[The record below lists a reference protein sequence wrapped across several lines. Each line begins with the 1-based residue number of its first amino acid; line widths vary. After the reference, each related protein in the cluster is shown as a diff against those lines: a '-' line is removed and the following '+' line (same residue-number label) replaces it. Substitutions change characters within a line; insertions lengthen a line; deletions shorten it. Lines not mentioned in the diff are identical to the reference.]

1 MRLIAALSLAIGL
14 SLPANAQVPGSSAR
28 AFLDDV
34 RAEIG
39 ADASLPR
46 CEGRFEQMCSIDLG
60 RSFVLTTQATTAG
73 ELISVKLIHG
83 EIEGDPPERAAAFV
97 DALSDVH
104 AGENSGVVTALL
116 SEAITSDT
124 PVEKVIDG
132 VLYRA
137 DATSEV
143 FLEVRPASR

>member
-1 MRLIAALSLAIGL
+1 MRLVAALSLAIGL
-14 SLPANAQVPGSSAR
+14 SLPASAQVPGSSAR

-46 CEGRFEQMCSIDLG
+46 CEGQFEQICRIELG
-60 RSFVLTTQATTAG
+60 RSFILATQATTAG
-73 ELISVKLIHG
+73 ELLSVRLIHSK
-83 EIEGDPPERAAAFV
+83 IEGDPPEKAAAFV
-97 DALSDVH
+97 AALCDVI

-116 SEAITSDT
+116 SDAVASDT

-137 DATSEV
+137 DAASEV
-143 FLEVRPASR
+143 FLEVLPARR